1 MCSYEFLRLFGKH
14 RGVDA
19 QIRASEG
26 SWRAKAAVNTAGP
39 TLPPRGGDLIA
50 VNTAE
55 QVEPTTNYHLEET
68 EKLHVHTW
76 QWHLTGVSLPAT
88 APRTA
93 WHLRCEKYSTCRA
106 PHKQITGGELLQN
119 DFKMSVNYM

>member
-1 MCSYEFLRLFGKH
+1 M
-14 RGVDA
+14 
-19 QIRASEG
+19 G
-26 SWRAKAAVNTAGP
+26 S

-93 WHLRCEKYSTCRA
+93 WHLRCEKYSTGRA

-119 DFKMSVNYM
+119 DFKKCQSITCRVRYSRRKPIMQ

>member
-1 MCSYEFLRLFGKH
+1 MDVHFGEH
-14 RGVDA
+14 
-19 QIRASEG
+19 
-26 SWRAKAAVNTAGP
+26 WRQCIAAAMVKGAAAVLSRSASPGE
-39 TLPPRGGDLIA
+39 LASGR
-50 VNTAE
+50 VSAE
-55 QVEPTTNYHLEET
+55 QVEPTTNYHQGKT

-93 WHLRCEKYSTCRA
+93 WHLRCEKYSTGRA